1 MIKVVGMLRRR
12 PGMSP
17 EAFREHYE
25 RVHRVIGEKYLKGHA
40 VRYVRRYLV
49 PLAGAT
55 PQEPDALGF
64 DAMWEIW
71 YPDQAAFDAA
81 MARIAEPDAVKEINE
96 DVARLFDAPARRYY
110 TVEEVES
117 DLGS

>member
-1 MIKVVGMLRRR
+1 MIKVVGLLRRR
-12 PGMSP
+12 PGMSR

-40 VRYVRRYLV
+40 VRYVRRYLT
-49 PLAGAT
+49 PLDAPA
-55 PQEPDALGF
+55 PDAAPGPDC

-71 YPDQAAFDAA
+71 YPDHAAFEAA
-81 MARIAEPDAVKEINE
+81 MARLAEPDAMQEIGE

-110 TVEEVES
+110 TVDEVES
-117 DLGS
+117 DMGA

>member
-12 PGMSP
+12 PGMTR

-40 VRYVRRYLV
+40 VRYVRRYLT
-49 PLAGAT
+49 PLPGQP
-55 PQEPDALGF
+55 PQDQDGLAF
-64 DAMWEIW
+64 DAMWEMW

-81 MARIAEPDAVKEINE
+81 MARIAEPDAVKEIGE

-110 TVEEVES
+110 TVDEVES
-117 DLGS
+117 DMRT